1 MNYFSKNF
9 EFGSKAETLG
19 NLSAV
24 LSESVIPE
32 FVHFN
37 LREWKLSKKLVL
49 ENINKMVKKGR
60 NVIVRSSSLQED
72 GELFAQAGKFLSI
85 PHISPLDKGS
95 LSDSIDRVFNSYCED
110 NNIANEKNQVLVQ
123 EMVTNV
129 SMSGVVF
136 THVLSTG
143 APYYVINYDDET
155 GSTDSITLGV
165 GYSNRTIYIL
175 RKSWEEI
182 NSQRFY
188 SLLKAIN
195 EIEKITGN
203 ECLDIEFAINKDLQV
218 KIFQVRRITTSP
230 NWGRGLGIHIEDAV
244 SRLKASIS
252 DELLFTEDGE
262 SRESGTVLG
271 NMPDWNPAELIGTAP
286 KKLAASMYR
295 SVITDSIWRKARA
308 EMGYYEPQGLPL
320 MMLCAGQPYINT
332 RISFS
337 SFIPASLKKS
347 ILDKLAMHW
356 VKQLAENP
364 HLHDKVEFSIA
375 LTTWS
380 FDYKEKS
387 KKLLPSSLDKKEYEE
402 IKNSY
407 LALTQ
412 NLVNGEQAS
421 IEEQMKML
429 KILEEKHNLIIEN
442 LQKPSLESISK
453 LHEDVTKY
461 GTLPFSILARH
472 AFIAKTL
479 LESLVSLKVI
489 KDSDL
494 EKYYQSINT
503 VASNFMEDLDL
514 LMSGQILESEFNKV
528 YGHLRPGTYDV
539 LSKRYDQRKELLSCA
554 NRKNESRKKI
564 AFSFKKAQIERIN
577 KLLVENGF
585 TINCD
590 MFFKYCEQ
598 AIQGRELAKLIFTR
612 SISDILE
619 LITAWAEC
627 NGLSRLEISHL
638 SILEILNCMVET
650 RGRTVEDHLRSLSIE
665 GQREYSITS
674 SIKLPYLITRP
685 SDLSIVPVLPESPNF
700 ITMQKILAPIK
711 VLSCYEIDKSKLE
724 NCIVVIE
731 SADPGFDWIFTQKIA
746 GLITKYG
753 GANSHMAIRCAE
765 FNIAAAIGCGE
776 QIFERVIKSKI
787 VELDCLGGKIEI
799 DNY

>member
-1 MNYFSKNF
+1 
-9 EFGSKAETLG
+9 
-19 NLSAV
+19 
-24 LSESVIPE
+24 
-32 FVHFN
+32 
-37 LREWKLSKKLVL
+37 
-49 ENINKMVKKGR
+49 
-60 NVIVRSSSLQED
+60 
-72 GELFAQAGKFLSI
+72 
-85 PHISPLDKGS
+85 
-95 LSDSIDRVFNSYCED
+95 
-110 NNIANEKNQVLVQ
+110 
-123 EMVTNV
+123 
-129 SMSGVVF
+129 
-136 THVLSTG
+136 
-143 APYYVINYDDET
+143 
-155 GSTDSITLGV
+155 
-165 GYSNRTIYIL
+165 
-175 RKSWEEI
+175 
-182 NSQRFY
+182 
-188 SLLKAIN
+188 
-195 EIEKITGN
+195 
-203 ECLDIEFAINKDLQV
+203 
-218 KIFQVRRITTSP
+218 
-230 NWGRGLGIHIEDAV
+230 
-244 SRLKASIS
+244 
-252 DELLFTEDGE
+252 
-262 SRESGTVLG
+262 
-271 NMPDWNPAELIGTAP
+271 MPDWNPAEIIGTAP

-332 RISFS
+332 RISFY

-347 ILDKLAMHW
+347 ILDKLAIHW

-387 KKLLPSSLDKKEYEE
+387 KKLLPSFLDQKEYKE
-402 IKNSY
+402 IENAY
-407 LALTQ
+407 LTLTQ
-412 NLVNGEQAS
+412 NLVNGKQAS
-421 IEEQMKML
+421 IEEQMQML
-429 KILEEKHNLIIEN
+429 KILEKKHSLIIEN
-442 LQKPSLESISK
+442 LYEPSLESISK
-453 LHEDVTKY
+453 LLEDVTKY

-514 LMSGQILESEFNKV
+514 LMSGQILESEFNKT

-539 LSKRYDQRKELLSCA
+539 LSKRYDQREGLLSFSE
-554 NRKNESRKKI
+554 RKTESRKKI
-564 AFSFKKAQIERIN
+564 SFSLNQTQLERTN
-577 KLLVENGF
+577 KLLKENGF
-585 TINCD
+585 SINCKE
-590 MFFKYCEQ
+590 FFEYCEK

-619 LITAWAEC
+619 IITAWAEC
-627 NGLSRLEISHL
+627 NGLSRNEISNI
-638 SILEILNCMVET
+638 SIVEILNCMVET
-650 RGRTVEDHLRSLSIE
+650 RGRTIEDHLRNLAIN
-665 GQREYSITS
+665 GQNEYLITS

-700 ITMQKILAPIK
+700 ITLQRILAPVQ

-776 QIFERVIKSKI
+776 QIFERVIKSKM
-787 VELDCLGGKIEI
+787 VELDCSSGKIEI

>member
-1 MNYFSKNF
+1 MNYFTKEF
-9 EFGSKAETLG
+9 EFGSKAETLE
-19 NLSAV
+19 NLSAAI
-24 LSESVIPE
+24 SESVIPD

-37 LREWKLSKKLVL
+37 LMEWKSSRELVL

-85 PHISPLDKGS
+85 PHISPLDKES
-95 LSDSIDRVFNSYCED
+95 LSDAIDQVFNSYCED
-110 NNIANEKNQVLVQ
+110 NNVANDKNQVLVQ

-175 RKSWEEI
+175 RKYWEEI

-252 DELLFTEDGE
+252 DELLFSEDGE
-262 SRESGTVLG
+262 LRESGTVFG
-271 NMPDWNPAELIGTAP
+271 NMPDWNPAEIIGTAP

-320 MMLCAGQPYINT
+320 MRLFAGQPYINT

-337 SFIPASLKKS
+337 SFIPASLNKS
-347 ILDKLAMHW
+347 LLDKLTIHW

-380 FDYKEKS
+380 FDFKEKA
-387 KKLLPSSLDKKEYEE
+387 KKLLPSSLDQKEYKE
-402 IKNSY
+402 IENSY
-407 LALTQ
+407 LTLTQ
-412 NLVNGEQAS
+412 NLVNGDQAS
-421 IEEQMKML
+421 IEEQIQML
-429 KILEEKHNLIIEN
+429 KILEKKHSLVIEN
-442 LQKPSLESISK
+442 LDKPSLKSISK

-494 EKYYQSINT
+494 EKFYQSINT
-503 VASNFMEDLDL
+503 VASNFIEDLDL

-539 LSKRYDQRKELLSCA
+539 LSTRYDKRKELLSYSD
-554 NRKNESRKKI
+554 RKNESKKKI
-564 AFSFKKAQIERIN
+564 SFSFKKTQIETIN
-577 KLLVENGF
+577 KLLLENGF
-585 TINCD
+585 SINCEI
-590 MFFKYCEQ
+590 FFKYCEQ

-619 LITAWAEC
+619 ILTAWAEC
-627 NGLSRLEISHL
+627 NGLSRIEISHL

-685 SDLSIVPVLPESPNF
+685 SDLSIVPILPESPNF

-711 VLSCYEIDKSKLE
+711 VLSCYEIDKTKLE

-776 QIFERVIKSKI
+776 QIFERVLNSKI
-787 VELDCLGGKIEI
+787 VELDCSGGKIEI